1 MDNTHNHAFLAAL
14 REQTPIYIETLG
26 ALTIYRNGIAAP
38 WKGGGVGAKQLQRM
52 AAYLIAHR
60 DRYVSHAALIE
71 IAGGRQNHQRRCR
84 PNYVI
89 GGLKALCK
97 NLGMTAALRERGSML
112 ALCRHALWRTDTD
125 ALRERFDTAM
135 ALAAQGQH
143 DQAIVV
149 LHEAALLCEGDYLP
163 DFDAP
168 GGYSIIEQ
176 VDYRTMV
183 QKQLFQTLTQLYL
196 AASPDIVPYQAYWAA
211 CRAIRFDRDDP
222 HGYDLAAEAMQRY
235 GNEQIARRYRR
246 KAELLRRKQ

>member
-1 MDNTHNHAFLAAL
+1 MDNTHNHPFVAAL

-26 ALTIYRNGIAAP
+26 ALMIYRNGIAAP

-60 DRYVSHAALIE
+60 DRYVSYAALIE
-71 IAGGRQNHQRRCR
+71 IAGGRQKYQPRCR

-97 NLGMTAALRERGSML
+97 NLGMTAALRERGSTL
-112 ALCRHALWRTDTD
+112 ALCRHALWHTDTA

-135 ALAAQGQH
+135 GLAAQGQH

-149 LHEAALLCEGDYLP
+149 SNEAALLCKGDYLP

-176 VDYRTMV
+176 ADYWTMV
-183 QKQLFQTLTQLYL
+183 QKQLFQTLTRSYL
-196 AASPDIVPYQAYWAA
+196 AASPDAAPYEAYLAA
-211 CRAIRFDRDDP
+211 RRAIDFDQYDP
-222 HGYDLAAEAMQRY
+222 YGYELAAEVVQRC
-235 GNEQIARRYRR
+235 GHEQIAGRYRR
-246 KAELLRRKQ
+246 QAELLRRKQ